1 MKHPKLGRN
10 KPIYERSFGS
20 LRIKLYFSD
29 KKIEDCFLIVEVAKT
44 RQYHC
49 FPIQS
54 NLYRYAMAC
63 VKEKDDTSLFNAIW
77 IIFTTINLMFDSEM
91 GAENMGKFITV
102 INEITSGLITL
113 SKKNAQNTS
122 EEEEQAAEADI
133 EDALEYANLSEEE
146 REQRRMTMRADINN
160 IVKQTVKELAKDN
173 EDE

>member
-1 MKHPKLGRN
+1 
-10 KPIYERSFGS
+10 
-20 LRIKLYFSD
+20 
-29 KKIEDCFLIVEVAKT
+29 
-44 RQYHC
+44 
-49 FPIQS
+49 
-54 NLYRYAMAC
+54 
-63 VKEKDDTSLFNAIW
+63 
-77 IIFTTINLMFDSEM
+77 MFDSEM